1 MSEAWPSDRRRP
13 PQPRAGQER
22 SRGNGDRA
30 RDTILRAAAS
40 MATVRGLDGLTIGNV
55 AAAVGMSR
63 SDLRAYYGSKGELQ
77 LATVTESTR
86 VFDTEVVQ
94 PALAAPAGLGQLAA
108 VCEAFF
114 AHLER
119 RTFPGGCFM
128 ASAALEMSSW
138 PGPVRDFIAASQ
150 ARFGDLIRGF
160 AATALA
166 RNELPAGENPD
177 RLAFE
182 LNGIML
188 AADTNFVLHDD
199 PAVLDLARQIVRQR
213 LGADDGP

>member
-1 MSEAWPSDRRRP
+1 MSEAWPPDRRRP
-13 PQPRAGQER
+13 PPPRVGQER
-22 SRGNGDRA
+22 QRAGGDRA

-40 MATVRGLDGLTIGNV
+40 LATVDGLDGLSIGNL
-55 AAAVGMSR
+55 AAALGMSK
-63 SDLRAYYGSKGELQ
+63 SGLSAHFGSKQELQ
-77 LATVTESTR
+77 LATVAEAAR
-86 VFDTEVVQ
+86 VFDEEVVQ
-94 PALAAPAGLGQLAA
+94 PALAAPAGLGQLTA

-114 AHLER
+114 EHLER
-119 RTFPGGCFM
+119 HTFPGGCFM
-128 ASAALEMSSW
+128 ASAALEMGTR
-138 PGPVRDFIAASQ
+138 PGPVKDLITAFQSQ
-150 ARFGDLIRGF
+150 FGTLIRGF

-166 RNELPAGENPD
+166 RNELSAGEDPD

-213 LGADDGP
+213 LAADD